1 MMMPEPYRILL
12 ADDYVRFRQ
21 ELRKLLHKTDKL
33 KIVGEVGDGNGL
45 FQFLEQEIPDLI
57 MLDINMPPLRS
68 TEVTRLIKLQHPKL
82 KVLIMVMDHEAEYLI
97 QARQVGADGVL
108 LKQCVSAELFRAIS
122 TIRRGNFYLPVKF
135 REKRS
140 GITTP
145 FELGPKVALDYLIA
159 R

>member
-1 MMMPEPYRILL
+1 MMPEPYRILL

-33 KIVGEVGDGNGL
+33 KIVGEVGDGNEL
-45 FQFLEQEIPDLI
+45 FHFLEQEIPDLI
-57 MLDINMPPLRS
+57 LLDINMPPLRS
-68 TEVTRLIKLQHPKL
+68 TKATRLIKLQHPKV
-82 KVLIMVMDHEAEYLI
+82 KVLIMVMDHEAEYLN

-108 LKQCVSAELFRAIS
+108 LKQYVAAELFRAIS
-122 TIRRGNFYLPVKF
+122 TIRSGKFYLPVKF

-145 FELGPKVALDYLIA
+145 FELSTEVVPEYLIA

>member
-1 MMMPEPYRILL
+1 MPEPYRILL

-21 ELRKLLHKTDKL
+21 ELKKLIHKIDKL

-68 TEVTRLIKLQHPKL
+68 TDVTRLIKVQHPKL

-122 TIRRGNFYLPVKF
+122 TIRSGKFYLPVKF
-135 REKRS
+135 REKRF
-140 GITTP
+140 GIPPP
-145 FELGPKVALDYLIA
+145 FEL
-159 R
+159 RT